1 MVIKG
6 KSVAG
11 AKRLALHL
19 GRKDTNERRNET
31 IELRDVAAPEL
42 AGALREMEAVAK
54 GCPNCKKPFY
64 HASINTPSNERLSSE
79 QRLQAID
86 RLEKELGL
94 GGQPRVVVVH
104 EKKDGREHCHVVW
117 SRIRLD
123 DMRTIHDGHNFRKHE
138 LVARDLEREFG
149 HERVQGAHIERDG
162 QPRPPR
168 TPSHKEHQQG
178 ERTGI
183 KPKEAREHLT
193 LLWRTTGS
201 GHTLADALQKSGW
214 ILARGDRRDFVAL
227 DPQGGTHSLARRIE
241 GAKAADVRARFADL
255 DPRRLP
261 SVAEARETQRARQEQ
276 RQRQTERAKAPP
288 TPVPSARLRPL
299 LRQGFGGQEGYGGQ
313 AGTRRARARSA
324 EGKDGRRRGARRRE
338 HRRCVVPA
346 FDGRE
351 RRAVAGTGGTREAAR
366 APAAGERAGG
376 GTSAP
381 AATTR
386 TAARAAGASPAR
398 ASAARARGG
407 GALQTPTGIDAR
419 VWARGEAGERTRR
432 RDRTRAAAARAR
444 ARTLGRP
451 QRGILRSARGD
462 SPAFSTGLAVVGRRG
477 GREFAEAARLT
488 GARPRAPPIAAGR
501 VALAQRYRRAGRALT
516 GIQPRAGWP
525 EQMQREL
532 LACRTPADRRAW
544 AERWALHLASR
555 VVSEAAPAR
564 LASGARGSGLQP
576 L

>member
-201 GHTLADALQKSGW
+201 GHTFADALQKSGW

-288 TPVPSARLRPL
+288 TP
-299 LRQGFGGQEGYGGQ
+299 
-313 AGTRRARARSA
+313 
-324 EGKDGRRRGARRRE
+324 
-338 HRRCVVPA
+338 
-346 FDGRE
+346 
-351 RRAVAGTGGTREAAR
+351 AR
-366 APAAGERAGG
+366 APERA
-376 GTSAP
+376 AP
-381 AATTR
+381 VREA
-386 TAARAAGASPAR
+386 P
-398 ASAARARGG
+398 RARTGGG
-407 GALQTPTGIDAR
+407 GAARGAGRALGSFGDVLFRLLMGESDAPSREPAVPARPPEPTRQASGQGAERAPPPPPRAPPRAPPEPAAR
-419 VWARGEAGERTRR
+419 QQAPHEREEEERSRRRQELFREVRARGEAGERTRR
-432 RDRTRAAAARAR
+432 RDRTRAAATRAR

-451 QRGILRSARGD
+451 QRGILRSARAD
-462 SPAFSTGLAVVGRRG
+462 SPASATGLAVFGRG
-477 GREFAEAARLT
+477 GRREFAVAARLT
-488 GARPRAPPIAAGR
+488 GARPRAPPSQAGR
-501 VALAQRYRRAGRALT
+501 VAFAQRYRRAGRALT

-525 EQMQREL
+525 EAMKREL
-532 LACRTPADRRAW
+532 QACRTPEQHRLW
-544 AERWALHLASR
+544 TEKWALQLAGR
-555 VVSEAAPAR
+555 VVSEKQATPER
-564 LASGARGSGLQP
+564 PEVLASRGRRGPVSP
-576 L
+576 

>member
-19 GRKDTNERRNET
+19 ARKDTNERRNET

-64 HASINTPSNERLSSE
+64 HASINTPSNERLTDE

-94 GGQPRVVVVH
+94 AGQPRVVVVH

-288 TPVPSARLRPL
+288 TPV
-299 LRQGFGGQEGYGGQ
+299 
-313 AGTRRARARSA
+313 
-324 EGKDGRRRGARRRE
+324 
-338 HRRCVVPA
+338 
-346 FDGRE
+346 
-351 RRAVAGTGGTREAAR
+351 R
-366 APAAGERAGG
+366 APAFAPSYAKASEDRKATAAKPERAAPAREAPRARTGG
-376 GTSAP
+376 G
-381 AATTR
+381 
-386 TAARAAGASPAR
+386 AARAAGSIGDVLFRLLMGESDAPLREPAAPAR
-398 ASAARARGG
+398 PPEPPQQASGQEAERA
-407 GALQTPTGIDAR
+407 P
-419 VWARGEAGERTRR
+419 
-432 RDRTRAAAARAR
+432 
-444 ARTLGRP
+444 P
-451 QRGILRSARGD
+451 
-462 SPAFSTGLAVVGRRG
+462 PPP
-477 GREFAEAARLT
+477 REP
-488 GARPRAPPIAAGR
+488 PRAPPEPA
-501 VALAQRYRRAGRALT
+501 
-516 GIQPRAGWP
+516 PRAQAPHEREEEERSRRRQELMREYGREVRP
-525 EQMQREL
+525 ENERDAEIERERQR
-532 LACRTPADRRAW
+532 RGR
-544 AERWALHLASR
+544 ERER
-555 VVSEAAPAR
+555 
-564 LASGARGSGLQP
+564 
-576 L
+576 